1 MLFFFKLSWPNYFF
15 LSKFSIKLFIQEKP
29 CPPPS
34 FKLNGRF
41 LIIILNLW
49 TLQSEEHSKWNTEKN
64 IPRYVV
70 YQNSKLTNENIQN
83 YQIAPNSQCPHRFR
97 VSEYPAF
104 IKSSFRLFVLHVVL
118 CIYLDIQSFTCRFQE
133 LLTRIHYSKY
143 AHNSCTNYYLHR
155 YETELFSK

>member
-1 MLFFFKLSWPNYFF
+1 MVKILSQIIFFQTFLAKLFFSLK
-15 LSKFSIKLFIQEKP
+15 IQHQIIYLGKTM
-29 CPPPS
+29 PPPS

-83 YQIAPNSQCPHRFR
+83 Y
-97 VSEYPAF
+97 
-104 IKSSFRLFVLHVVL
+104 
-118 CIYLDIQSFTCRFQE
+118 
-133 LLTRIHYSKY
+133 
-143 AHNSCTNYYLHR
+143 
-155 YETELFSK
+155 

>member
-1 MLFFFKLSWPNYFF
+1 MDSFPLFSLDWMKGQRNFFSVFKRITTDYFF
-15 LSKFSIKLFIQEKP
+15 QFLTLFYMVKILSCYFFSNFPGQIIFFSQNSASNYLFRKNHAH
-29 CPPPS
+29 PS

-83 YQIAPNSQCPHRFR
+83 Y
-97 VSEYPAF
+97 
-104 IKSSFRLFVLHVVL
+104 
-118 CIYLDIQSFTCRFQE
+118 
-133 LLTRIHYSKY
+133 
-143 AHNSCTNYYLHR
+143 
-155 YETELFSK
+155 